1 MIPFPSP
8 TPLVPSLLTELV
20 PSLLTELVPSLVSA
34 LYRPIIFFDIF
45 KGLLEM
51 VYAMSLDA
59 GSGVMGLLFHAIGS
73 KTTVFCYSITSAV
86 IFVAFL
92 LYIYFAQSLDVYEKL
107 PLNSDEEDYTD

>member
-1 MIPFPSP
+1 MFFP
-8 TPLVPSLLTELV
+8 
-20 PSLLTELVPSLVSA
+20 
-34 LYRPIIFFDIF
+34 IF
-45 KGLLEM
+45 KGLFEM
-51 VYAMSLDA
+51 VFSIGVDA
-59 GSGVMGLLFHAIGS
+59 GFGVMGLLFHAIGS